1 MAEVHT
7 NESQQAGLRWD
18 WKWLFQWSFVFTLN
32 LIIPLLFC
40 QSILRDG
47 GWYGVAGGIIA
58 LWFMGIC
65 CGYLPDQFRKSI
77 FIGGSLSA
85 ASQFIPVLQIFCGG
99 LAIRSWEGITGLSVE
114 PPDSMI
120 EVSTF
125 GVTVLMGQFM
135 IATTS
140 GTIFVAASVYR
151 QMYRL

>member
-1 MAEVHT
+1 MAEEPT
-7 NESQQAGLRWD
+7 ITDQRAGLPWD
-18 WKWLFQWSFVFTLN
+18 WQWFIQWSLVFTLN

-47 GWYGVAGGIIA
+47 GWYGVGGGIIA
-58 LWFMGIC
+58 LWFMGVC
-65 CGYLPDQFRKSI
+65 YGYLPNRFRKSI

-114 PPDSMI
+114 PPDSLI
-120 EVSTF
+120 EVSAF
-125 GVTVLMGQFM
+125 GVTVLTGQFM
-135 IATTS
+135 IVATS
-140 GTIFVAASVYR
+140 GTIFVLASAYR